1 MRTSLKTLVSNKP
14 TIWRLKK
21 RHSKDKLLEKIT
33 SSSNHMELKTFIE
46 AICIYNIHTGEK
58 KNFAATTFESL

>member
-1 MRTSLKTLVSNKP
+1 MKTLVSNKP

-21 RHSKDKLLEKIT
+21 RHSNDKLLEKIT

-46 AICIYNIHTGEK
+46 ASCIYNIHTGEK
-58 KNFAATTFESL
+58 ATTFESL